1 MKLPEYA
8 FQFQL
13 QFAMVAVVE
22 HHDLAPKTI
31 KNLTIRMSNLV
42 KTKKKTISKIGFGI
56 VKFRITSWRK
66 KIRDKQFL
74 IRSEKDKYI
83 LKNSLQTMLHSVC

>member
-31 KNLTIRMSNLV
+31 KNLTIKMSNLV
-42 KTKKKTISKIGFGI
+42 KTKTKTKNF
-56 VKFRITSWRK
+56 KNWFRY
-66 KIRDKQFL
+66 
-74 IRSEKDKYI
+74 SEI
-83 LKNSLQTMLHSVC
+83 